1 MQILIEVMAAIVVW
15 AAALAF
21 SQFGIE
27 VDLPRPAPSPENRT
41 IERSPRPQSQPSAK
55 VVEEDC
61 PEAKGAAIHRI

>member
-27 VDLPRPAPSPENRT
+27 VDLARPSAGQERPI
-41 IERSPRPQSQPSAK
+41 IERSPRAEVQPSTEASD
-55 VVEEDC
+55 EDC
-61 PEAKGAAIHRI
+61 PQAKAAAIHRI